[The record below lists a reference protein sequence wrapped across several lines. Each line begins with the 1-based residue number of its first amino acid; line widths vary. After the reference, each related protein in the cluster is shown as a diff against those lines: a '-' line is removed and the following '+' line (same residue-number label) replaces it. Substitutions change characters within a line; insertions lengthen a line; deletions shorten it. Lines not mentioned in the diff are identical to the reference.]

1 MKKDLT
7 DLINFMNKKESKPE
21 GEVVSLCEYRKD
33 KAYLKQRA
41 EKIKKLENLRE
52 ELKVAEFHL
61 YSFISAMDNE
71 QPKNKTDYLV
81 VELVRFVYDQWHMIK
96 DMIERKVKQAKT
108 DG

>member
-7 DLINFMNKKESKPE
+7 DLINFMNKKEPKPE

-33 KAYLKQRA
+33 KAYLQQRA

-61 YSFISAMDNE
+61 YSFISTMDNE

-81 VELVRFVYDQWHMIK
+81 VELVRFIYDQWHMIK
-96 DMIERKVKQAKT
+96 DMIERKIKQAKT